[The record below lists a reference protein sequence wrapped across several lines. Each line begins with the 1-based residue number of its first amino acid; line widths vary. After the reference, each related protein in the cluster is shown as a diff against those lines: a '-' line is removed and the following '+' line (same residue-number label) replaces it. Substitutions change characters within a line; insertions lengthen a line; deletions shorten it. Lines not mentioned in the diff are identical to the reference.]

1 MSGALQYVPAKPA
14 PPPIKNAI
22 SDTTTNTKTTKT
34 KTTTY
39 EVLNPVASSSHA
51 PAPPPP
57 SAADASNEDE
67 QQEDLPELTPSLTR
81 FSHMPLW
88 DYAQSF
94 AFIQSNRDVIVP
106 GASDAL
112 LVAAFQA
119 EADGREKYAKQ
130 CVHQSLLLQ
139 YCDKLGRDGVRVFF
153 QKWVVASS
161 ACLH

>member
-1 MSGALQYVPAKPA
+1 MHDIAQYVPPKPA
-14 PPPIKNAI
+14 PLPIKNAI
-22 SDTTTNTKTTKT
+22 TDTTPKAKTTTT

-51 PAPPPP
+51 APPPT
-57 SAADASNEDE
+57 EDIVNDDE
-67 QQEDLPELTPSLTR
+67 LQQDLPELTPSLSR
-81 FSHMPLW
+81 FSRLPLW
-88 DYAQSF
+88 DYSQSF
-94 AFIQSNRDVIVP
+94 AFIQSNHDVVVP

-119 EADGREKYAKQ
+119 ETDGHHKYAKQ

-153 QKWVVASS
+153 QKWVLTSS
-161 ACLH
+161 A

>member
-1 MSGALQYVPAKPA
+1 VLTLPQYVPPKPA

-22 SDTTTNTKTTKT
+22 ADPGT
-34 KTTTY
+34 KTTTAY
-39 EVLNPVASSSHA
+39 EVLNPAA
-51 PAPPPP
+51 
-57 SAADASNEDE
+57 SAADPPPAADAPRDEDE
-67 QQEDLPELTPSLTR
+67 QQEDLPELTPSLAH
-81 FSHMPLW
+81 FSRVPLW

-94 AFIQSNRDVIVP
+94 AFIQSNRDVVVP

-119 EADGREKYAKQ
+119 ENDLREKYAKQ

-153 QKWVVASS
+153 QKWVAP
-161 ACLH
+161 LHRDRI

>member
-1 MSGALQYVPAKPA
+1 MHDAVQYVPAKPA

-22 SDTTTNTKTTKT
+22 TDTTTETETTEI

-51 PAPPPP
+51 APTPPR

-81 FSHMPLW
+81 FSQLPLW
-88 DYAQSF
+88 DYTQSF
-94 AFIQSNRDVIVP
+94 AFIQNNRDVVVP

-119 EADGREKYAKQ
+119 EADGRQKYAKQ
-130 CVHQSLLLQ
+130 CIHQSLLLQ

-153 QKWVVASS
+153 QKWVVTSS
-161 ACLH
+161 A